1 MTHTKK
7 KILLESEEIT
17 KTIGTLRD
25 RINKRLPKSGLI
37 ERCDQLYA
45 ISSDAGNKVQKITQ
59 PISHLM
65 YLRWALFIL
74 IAITLITSIY
84 LVFFGEFTV
93 FTIIFSPDYADAE
106 ISLVLLLA
114 GPFVY
119 LWDLEKR
126 KKQKLSLDALHEIR
140 VIAHI
145 IDMHQLTKD
154 PNREYWV
161 NKGELEQRETLNP
174 FEMGRYLD
182 YCSEMLALAG
192 KVSAI
197 YIQELK
203 DPVVISAVN
212 EIEVLT
218 TGLSRKIWQK
228 LMVMHEIKLGMSNPQ
243 AHQSNG

>member
-59 PISHLM
+59 PISHLV

-84 LVFFGEFTV
+84 
-93 FTIIFSPDYADAE
+93 
-106 ISLVLLLA
+106 
-114 GPFVY
+114 
-119 LWDLEKR
+119 WDLEKR